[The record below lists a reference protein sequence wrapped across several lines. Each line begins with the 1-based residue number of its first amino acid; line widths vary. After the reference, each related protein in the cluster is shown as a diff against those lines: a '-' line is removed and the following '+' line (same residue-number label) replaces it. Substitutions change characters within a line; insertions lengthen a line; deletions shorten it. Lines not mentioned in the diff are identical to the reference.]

1 MKYLVLIVLSF
12 FLSNSA
18 FSGKEK
24 EITEK
29 KDDSK
34 LNSGALSSFKFRAVG
49 PALTS
54 GRVADIAIN
63 EKIPGT
69 YYVASASGGVW
80 KTENWGTTY
89 EPIFDG
95 EGSYSIG
102 CIAID
107 RSSTIHF
114 RNYGGAMEL
123 HCNFDLFGRHSGVS
137 FVASIG
143 TCLVRRISSTTSK
156 QPWFFSST
164 CVGMDMFVVT
174 SVS

>member
-1 MKYLVLIVLSF
+1 MKYLGLIILSF

-18 FSGKEK
+18 FSAK
-24 EITEK
+24 EIETNEK

-69 YYVASASGGVW
+69 YYVASAAGGVW

-89 EPIFDG
+89 EPIFDKQ
-95 EGSYSIG
+95 GSSSIG
-102 CIAID
+102 CITID
-107 RSSTIHF
+107 PSNPHTIWVGTGENNNQRSVG
-114 RNYGGAMEL
+114 YGDGL
-123 HCNFDLFGRHSGVS
+123 YKSDDG
-137 FVASIG
+137 
-143 TCLVRRISSTTSK
+143 
-156 QPWFFSST
+156 
-164 CVGMDMFVVT
+164 
-174 SVS
+174 